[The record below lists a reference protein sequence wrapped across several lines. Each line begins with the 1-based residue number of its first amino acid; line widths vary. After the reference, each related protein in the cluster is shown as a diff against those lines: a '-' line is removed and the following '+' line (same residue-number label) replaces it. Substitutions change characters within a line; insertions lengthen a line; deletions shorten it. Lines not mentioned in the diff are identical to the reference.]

1 MRLMNQV
8 FRPYIGKFVVVYFD
22 DILIYSRT
30 DEEHYHHLN
39 KIMKVLDREKLFGNL
54 KKCTFFTK
62 EVIFLAYVVAEDGF
76 KVDNSKIEVIQ
87 SWPTPKSIHDVWSF
101 QGLASFY
108 RQFIKDFSTIM
119 ASMTEVVKGSSFQWS
134 PKAQAAFEEVKEKL
148 TKSAMLALP
157 CFDKIFEVECDA
169 SGVGIGGV
177 LVQEG

>member
-1 MRLMNQV
+1 M
-8 FRPYIGKFVVVYFD
+8 VYFD
-22 DILIYSRT
+22 NILIYSRT
-30 DEEHYHHLN
+30 EEEHYHHLN
-39 KIMKVLDREKLFGNL
+39 EIMKVIDREKIFGNL
-54 KKCTFFTK
+54 KKSTFFTK
-62 EVIFLAYVVAEDGF
+62 EVIFLCYVATEGEI
-76 KVDNSKIEVIQ
+76 KLDNSKIKAIQ
-87 SWPTPKSIHDVWSF
+87 SWPTPKSIHDVRGFHGS
-101 QGLASFY
+101 ASFF
-108 RQFIKDFSTIM
+108 RRFIKDFSTIM